1 MSRIGV
7 LGGMGPSATVDFMEK
22 IIQLTPATRDQEHLP
37 VIVANLPHVPDRS
50 SAILGTG
57 PDPLSALLAGIDVLN
72 VIGVGVIAIPCN
84 SSHHWYAQMVEHSRA
99 PVIHIAQSCVAAIAT
114 VPNERPVRV
123 AVLATRG
130 ALASGFY
137 QQALRD
143 RGIDFLVPDATTG
156 QDHVDACIRAV
167 KGGDVQA
174 GAVAFERALEALA
187 ATGATAVIM
196 GCTELPIA
204 AKAANAAEHSAL
216 TLIDSS
222 LELARATVAFALDKG
237 WNKPTWVS

>member
-1 MSRIGV
+1 
-7 LGGMGPSATVDFMEK
+7 
-22 IIQLTPATRDQEHLP
+22 
-37 VIVANLPHVPDRS
+37 
-50 SAILGTG
+50 
-57 PDPLSALLAGIDVLN
+57 
-72 VIGVGVIAIPCN
+72 
-84 SSHHWYAQMVEHSRA
+84 
-99 PVIHIAQSCVAAIAT
+99 
-114 VPNERPVRV
+114 
-123 AVLATRG
+123 VLATRG

-137 QQALRD
+137 QQALRE
-143 RGIDFLVPDATTG
+143 RGIDFLVPDAATG

-174 GAVAFERALEALA
+174 GAAAFRRALEALS

-204 AKAANAAEHSAL
+204 AQAAHAVEHTPLAL
-216 TLIDSS
+216 VDSS